1 MKVRFDFA
9 MHWLY
14 VIVWGLLAISGFAM
28 VGAKF
33 GWLLNFDISSAD
45 YVHRISAMLFII
57 LTLVSIIYEVIR
69 GVKND
74 QKYLAWFIIG
84 KSGYQLFTLIMSLLL
99 IITGAIIWIC
109 IEYDLSFV
117 TFALLVHEYLSYI
130 FLASIIWHIYK
141 KSHALIWPK
150 SQNKKPR
157 K

>member
-1 MKVRFDFA
+1 MPTA
-9 MHWLY
+9 W
-14 VIVWGLLAISGFAM
+14 ACSGFAM

-45 YVHRISAMLFII
+45 YVHRVSAMLFII

-74 QKYLAWFIIG
+74 QKYLAWSIIG

-117 TFALLVHEYLSYI
+117 TFALLVHEYLSYV

-150 SQNKKPR
+150 S
-157 K
+157 